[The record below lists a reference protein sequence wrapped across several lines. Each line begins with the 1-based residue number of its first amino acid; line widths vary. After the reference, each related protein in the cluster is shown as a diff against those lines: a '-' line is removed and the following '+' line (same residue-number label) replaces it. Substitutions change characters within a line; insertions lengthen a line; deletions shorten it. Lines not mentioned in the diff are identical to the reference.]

1 MPIFVD
7 DKYIRLMIEAEL
19 IRGCDPCARRKQ
31 SRRADR
37 DGSIPDSSPDH
48 PRHVQRSIAANREHI
63 GLVVETELIGASDS
77 GRADRPELL
86 SVIKV
91 DLPSRRSVA
100 HYNGVLS
107 AVGHGIHRG
116 KTQTDGSGG
125 RPDVDCPHAGLP
137 RGWVVCATRH

>member
-1 MPIFVD
+1 MNTSVWWLRPNWFGAAIPAPGGNNPGA
-7 DKYIRLMIEAEL
+7 LMEMG
-19 IRGCDPCARRKQ
+19 RFQ
-31 SRRADR
+31 SPA
-37 DGSIPDSSPDH
+37 DH

-107 AVGHGIHRG
+107 AVGHGIHRA

-125 RPDVDCPHAGLP
+125 RPDVDCPHAGLR